1 MRDSWSWLCEPSRVI
16 VPTSPI
22 HRLAAAR
29 AISVAGSQ
37 IALIALTYRIYEV
50 TGSAVWVSAVFLAT
64 FATLGVMTP
73 IGGWLGDR
81 FDRRAVM
88 IASDV
93 AAAGVFVALFFV
105 ETPWLLVAFALIATI
120 AEVPFLPASQ
130 AAIPNLVAER
140 DLARANG
147 FVTQAYSVGITV
159 GPLFGGVLVGAAGAS
174 AAFAINAVT
183 FLVSAGL
190 IWSIRRSFQER
201 GGGVDETPV
210 ALPITEGIRAVR
222 RSRVL
227 GLVVLAEVVAYSVI
241 GWAIV
246 SDAPLADYYDAG
258 AIGFG
263 ALVSTWGLGMLIG
276 SWATGRW
283 MGERAVEVPVLFA
296 GMVGSG
302 VMVLMMGLSPVFALV
317 LVSSVLGGVG
327 SGAVNVAR
335 QVLLQ
340 RTVPDR
346 LRARVFGVVEALAT
360 ASFVIGLATAGPV
373 VEVMGVRA
381 AYAAS
386 GVVLAL
392 GALILLPLLVR
403 PSRPDAPSPLPIA

>member
-1 MRDSWSWLCEPSRVI
+1 MSSVCQPSRVHRRLA
-16 VPTSPI
+16 PI
-22 HRLAAAR
+22 HHLAAAR

-37 IALIALTYRIYEV
+37 VALIALTYRIYEV

-73 IGGWLGDR
+73 LGGWLGDR
-81 FDRRAVM
+81 FDRRTVM
-88 IASDV
+88 IASDL

-105 ETPWLLVAFALIATI
+105 EAPWLLVAFALVATI

-130 AAIPNLVAER
+130 AAIPNLVSER
-140 DLARANG
+140 ELARANG
-147 FVTQAYSVGITV
+147 LVGQAYSVGVTI
-159 GPLFGGVLVGAAGAS
+159 GPLAGGVLVGAVGAS
-174 AAFAINAVT
+174 TAFAINAVS
-183 FLVSAGL
+183 FLVSAAL

-201 GGGVDETPV
+201 PVDGGMPAA
-210 ALPITEGIRAVR
+210 ALPITEGVRAVR

-276 SWATGRW
+276 SWATGRRI
-283 MGERAVEVPVLFA
+283 GERPIEVSVLFA

-302 VMVLMMGLSPVFALV
+302 VMVMMMGLSPVFALV
-317 LVSSVLGGVG
+317 LAASVLGGVG
-327 SGAVNVAR
+327 SGAVNVSR
-335 QVLLQ
+335 QILLQ

-373 VEVMGVRA
+373 VEAVGVRT

-392 GALILLPLLVR
+392 GALILLPLLLR
-403 PSRPDAPSPLPIA
+403 PPRSESALPSA